1 MHVAEKLHD
10 FADNNMHQVLKVGH
24 NREMTML
31 FAKIVT
37 VIIAG
42 VLTVVTARQLLSQ
55 VREARARVKPRQSS
69 TVTKLRQDPSTGIYY
84 PDN

>member
-1 MHVAEKLHD
+1 MRWKRARFGLSLD
-10 FADNNMHQVLKVGH
+10 YSGQ
-24 NREMTML
+24 NREILML
-31 FAKIVT
+31 FAKVVT

-42 VLTVVTARQLLSQ
+42 VLTILTARRLMNE
-55 VREARARVKPRQSS
+55 VNAAKARVKPRQPN

>member
-1 MHVAEKLHD
+1 MI
-10 FADNNMHQVLKVGH
+10 
-24 NREMTML
+24 

-42 VLTVVTARQLLSQ
+42 VLTVLTARRLLG
-55 VREARARVKPRQSS
+55 EMNAAKARVKPRQPN
-69 TVTKLRQDPSTGIYY
+69 TITKLRQDPSTGIYY

>member
-1 MHVAEKLHD
+1 
-10 FADNNMHQVLKVGH
+10 
-24 NREMTML
+24 MTML

-42 VLTVVTARQLLSQ
+42 VLTVVTARQLMNQ
-55 VREARARVKPRQSS
+55 VKEAKARVKPRQSA
-69 TVTKLRQDPSTGIYY
+69 TITKLRQDPSTGIYY